1 MITLVEPIGDILP
14 GFNRI
19 NYEISSTNANESGFR
34 YVVQVYDSNDD
45 LITQAF
51 YDSPANPADPVEFD
65 VSRFVSVAFN
75 YSSGFYQVA
84 TSASN
89 TNIIKGYYLKCY
101 EYYEVG
107 GVFEIVLAS
116 EVISL
121 FKYAFAGS
129 FPLLEFDQ
137 WSTVF
142 TGFAYNN
149 YEDYTGVSNSIYR
162 PLSDWTSI
170 KVRETDAQIFG
181 FINTG
186 LLVNVELLVTYTNAT
201 TQTYY
206 ITPSAVATPSVT
218 YIQITPITYGGSV
231 ESIQLFTNWN
241 NGSARRATFATM
253 YTQGCGRHD
262 PMRLAYLN
270 KFGAFDFFNFDLVSK
285 TSFDIERKGYER
297 NYTGSIY
304 EDNGI
309 VVKNINPI
317 YFTKETQKWKII
329 SDYLNNAQAELLRQ
343 LYSSPLVYMNLV
355 NDNYISPSW
364 IPAQPSATSYEVK
377 KTSIDKVFNIELDL
391 EFGLINTRQIIGAQ
405 DYL

>member
-1 MITLVEPIGDILP
+1 MITLVEPTNDILP

-34 YVVQVYDSNDD
+34 YVVQVYSDSDD

-51 YDSPANPADPVEFD
+51 YDSPANPADAVEFD
-65 VSRFVSVAFN
+65 VSRFVSVNFN
-75 YSSGFYQVA
+75 YSTGFYQVA

-89 TNIIKGYYLKCY
+89 TNIIKGFYLKCY

-107 GVFEIVLAS
+107 GVFEIVDAS
-116 EVISL
+116 LVTSAT
-121 FKYAFAGS
+121 KYAFAGAL
-129 FPLLEFDQ
+129 PLLEEN
-137 WSTVF
+137 VF
-142 TGFAYNN
+142 SS
-149 YEDYTGVSNSIYR
+149 DLDKYTGDSNTSYL

-186 LLVNVELLVTYTNAT
+186 LLTNVELLVTYTNAT

-241 NGSARRATFATM
+241 NGSARRATFATI

-377 KTSIDKVFNIELDL
+377 KTAIDKVFNIELDL
-391 EFGLINTRQIIGAQ
+391 EFGLINTRQII
-405 DYL
+405 